1 LRSQRGRGYPV
12 AVISVVSAV
21 RDLGRLREITS
32 VLVRHGF
39 GEVVARAGFGRKP
52 RRATASDPPP
62 ASTRPG
68 DDAPEISSDELAK
81 GEEERTRVSTAERVR
96 LVLQDLGPSFIKLGQ
111 IASTR
116 PDLLPP
122 DVITELKKLQDDVP
136 AVPFEDV
143 KRVIETSLGAPL
155 DKLFVSFDEKPLA
168 SASIGQVHR
177 ALLATPEGEQE
188 VVVKVQR
195 PNVGDTVIRD
205 LELLHM
211 MAAAIERAIPE
222 TRIYSPI
229 GLVQQFDRSI
239 TAELNFTIEGENGE
253 RFAKNFDGTPQGELV
268 RFPKVYK
275 QVSSKHVLTLEFFDG
290 LKVDK
295 AVAAG
300 IDGKRI
306 AKSSVGVV
314 IKMIFEDGFFHADP
328 HPGNIIIMGG
338 TPGAGD
344 PILGLID
351 LGMVGRLSPD
361 LRDRTVDLMIA
372 AARQDTYAVADALYQ
387 IGRPT
392 KKIDMREYR
401 ADVALLAEKY
411 VGRPLKEI
419 ELSAMI
425 RDLVQG
431 AMKYGLEIP
440 PDFMMVG
447 KSLMTIEGIGKE
459 LDPDLDV
466 FGEAQPYFMGILK
479 QRYSPQ
485 RLGNELM
492 RGVEQL
498 SRAGYDVPLQ
508 AREVLEDLRL
518 GRLVVKTADP
528 ALPEVADRLGRRL
541 FSGAV
546 VSAGTIGGALALG
559 QSAAAAA
566 VLFAFAGL
574 VLVVH
579 LARDVRRKLT

>member
-1 LRSQRGRGYPV
+1 M
-12 AVISVVSAV
+12 ISVVSAV

-52 RRATASDPPP
+52 RKGTASDPPP
-62 ASTRPG
+62 SMRGP
-68 DDAPEISSDELAK
+68 DDAPEISTDELAK
-81 GEEERTRVSTAERVR
+81 GEEEKKRTSTAERIR

-122 DVITELKKLQDDVP
+122 DVIVELKKLQENVP
-136 AVPFEDV
+136 PVPFEDV
-143 KRVIETSLGAPL
+143 KRVIETSLGQPL
-155 DKLFVSFDEKPLA
+155 DKAFVSLEETPLA
-168 SASIGQVHR
+168 AASIGQVHR
-177 ALLATPEGEQE
+177 AVLATPEGEQA

-195 PNVGDTVIRD
+195 PNVGEIVQRD
-205 LELLHM
+205 LELLHI

-222 TRIYSPI
+222 TRLYSPI

-253 RFAKNFDGTPQGELV
+253 RFARNFEGTPLGDLA

-275 QVSSKHVLTLEFFDG
+275 QASSKHVLALEFFDG

-300 IDGKRI
+300 ADGKVL
-306 AKSSVGVV
+306 AKNAVGVV

-328 HPGNIIIMGG
+328 HPGNIIIMGNPDWA
-338 TPGAGD
+338 TPV
-344 PILGLID
+344 IGLID
-351 LGMVGRLSPD
+351 LGMVGRLSPE
-361 LRDRTVDLMIA
+361 LRDRTVDLMLA
-372 AARQDTYAVADALYQ
+372 AVRKDGYAVADALYQ

-392 KKIDMREYR
+392 RKVEMREYR
-401 ADVALLAEKY
+401 PEVALLAEKY
-411 VGRPLKEI
+411 LGRPLKEI
-419 ELSAMI
+419 DLSSML

-431 AMKYGLEIP
+431 AMKYGIEIP
-440 PDFMMVG
+440 TDFMLVG
-447 KSLMTIEGIGKE
+447 KALMTLEGIGKQ

-466 FGEAQPYFMGILK
+466 FGEAQPYFVAIMK
-479 QRYSPQ
+479 KRYSPQ
-485 RLGNELM
+485 RLGNELI

-518 GRLVVKTADP
+518 GRLVIKTADP
-528 ALPEVADRLGRRL
+528 GLPVAADRLGRRVFTAL
-541 FSGAV
+541 V
-546 VSAGTIGGALALG
+546 VSSSTIAGAMVMPHQLVTGAILFGVAGTL
-559 QSAAAAA
+559 
-566 VLFAFAGL
+566 L
-574 VLVVH
+574 VLH
-579 LARDVRRKLT
+579 TLRDRRRARKHEQA